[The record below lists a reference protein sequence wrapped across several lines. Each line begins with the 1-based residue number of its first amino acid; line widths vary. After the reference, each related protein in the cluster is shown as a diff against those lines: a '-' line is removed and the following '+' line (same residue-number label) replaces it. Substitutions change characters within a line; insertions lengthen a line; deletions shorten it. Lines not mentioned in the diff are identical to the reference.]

1 MTGAHKKLLQDVQDV
16 VGINVIREIVLSPND
31 EEVANFS

>member
-1 MTGAHKKLLQDVQDV
+1 MTGAHKKLLQDVQEV
-16 VGINVIREIVLSPND
+16 VDINVIREIVLSPND